1 MIWSRE
7 DLKLNTVLKLAASA
21 AFCLGAFAHPAF
33 AEDNIVK
40 IGVVA
45 AESGSFVSAG
55 HTLPAGVGLAV
66 KQINDAG
73 GFKVG
78 GKTYKLEMV
87 KRDDRTDISTAI
99 AATG

>member
-7 DLKLNTVLKLAASA
+7 DLKLKTVLKMGASA
-21 AFCLGAFAHPAF
+21 ALCLGALAHPAL

-73 GFKVG
+73 GINVG
-78 GKTYKLEMV
+78 G
-87 KRDDRTDISTAI
+87 
-99 AATG
+99 